1 MNESNT
7 IASTSRTIEP
17 MIDNQVLYKTQM
29 MPNEMSI
36 ISEIRTINPN
46 TYDINT
52 LIYNL
57 YQFNLKL
64 KNLKYIQI
72 IFTNEFLD
80 ILKQLAYKGNVRID
94 LALKS
99 VYLTIISHE
108 SIFKNYLLFDEN
120 DIYRVFKINFLLN
133 MIDECVFIIE
143 RLRDF
148 IFDEE
153 LFIFKNKTLE
163 LLQCIYY
170 NCRNKIK
177 EEETLR
183 RIQELLDSLPAKFY
197 SSAYVELNK
206 NKELYEVLKTQ
217 NLESIAN
224 FERQYLDVNNY
235 FEQYEVFKKF
245 MEMNSSDSVGENFTS
260 VGDSSSINIDDNNRK
275 ISATKEN
282 IEFYHNYGIL
292 LLKFCKYHNYIFLN
306 QIDNEEDKEED
317 EEGNEDARVV
327 FLLDKFKQSTEKSF
341 EIEKDQHYNSKDKK
355 HNEKELLTDK
365 KFQSVLDSKEYKKLI
380 KKEITNYLNITKDLK
395 RDSKIKMLREQ
406 MTYFISTLEADG
418 YVPLYL
424 KEFNK
429 INISDNFSPA
439 FSTNVPAGKERK
451 LYLETIMN
459 EKVLLYIEFF
469 LEDKSKDITFEFNK
483 YDTSSESFKQ
493 IFKEENVDRT
503 FKLFVLCNGYSLYQ
517 IIFNNDYSWI
527 NSKDIYYQISLLKL
541 LPNTKSK
548 DILSFILDGKEVSF
562 NAKEVVKKMINKE
575 EEKEINIPAILFL
588 NNLRIVTITKKDI
601 SHEDIEFEE
610 IVEKQEKYIP
620 KHLFDFSI
628 INHLKKLKIK
638 TNETK
643 KIIISIYS
651 QNRDLAE
658 KIPEILDKIKNSKKP
673 KSLKYLKKIGFFPTA
688 EIGEY
693 KVNYRLYDLC
703 EQNLL
708 YHLFLLGEKKDPLNK
723 TILFLKFDKLVV
735 NYAIYDKRNITIK
748 LKEKLE
754 NNNQNNIEEYI
765 FNFIKNVNKI
775 YNGINL
781 VMNYIDYKDEIKKKS
796 IDGLIYRINKFVTE
810 KLEPPVPVTV
820 YEQNAIDIKVFKY
833 MKLFYDE

>member
-1 MNESNT
+1 
-7 IASTSRTIEP
+7 
-17 MIDNQVLYKTQM
+17 
-29 MPNEMSI
+29 
-36 ISEIRTINPN
+36 
-46 TYDINT
+46 
-52 LIYNL
+52 
-57 YQFNLKL
+57 
-64 KNLKYIQI
+64 
-72 IFTNEFLD
+72 
-80 ILKQLAYKGNVRID
+80 
-94 LALKS
+94 
-99 VYLTIISHE
+99 
-108 SIFKNYLLFDEN
+108 
-120 DIYRVFKINFLLN
+120 
-133 MIDECVFIIE
+133 
-143 RLRDF
+143 
-148 IFDEE
+148 
-153 LFIFKNKTLE
+153 
-163 LLQCIYY
+163 
-170 NCRNKIK
+170 
-177 EEETLR
+177 
-183 RIQELLDSLPAKFY
+183 
-197 SSAYVELNK
+197 
-206 NKELYEVLKTQ
+206 
-217 NLESIAN
+217 
-224 FERQYLDVNNY
+224 
-235 FEQYEVFKKF
+235 
-245 MEMNSSDSVGENFTS
+245 
-260 VGDSSSINIDDNNRK
+260 
-275 ISATKEN
+275 
-282 IEFYHNYGIL
+282 
-292 LLKFCKYHNYIFLN
+292 
-306 QIDNEEDKEED
+306 
-317 EEGNEDARVV
+317 
-327 FLLDKFKQSTEKSF
+327 
-341 EIEKDQHYNSKDKK
+341 
-355 HNEKELLTDK
+355 
-365 KFQSVLDSKEYKKLI
+365 
-380 KKEITNYLNITKDLK
+380 
-395 RDSKIKMLREQ
+395 
-406 MTYFISTLEADG
+406 
-418 YVPLYL
+418 
-424 KEFNK
+424 
-429 INISDNFSPA
+429 
-439 FSTNVPAGKERK
+439 
-451 LYLETIMN
+451 MN

-493 IFKEENVDRT
+493 IFKEENIDRT

-548 DILSFILDGKEVSF
+548 DFLSFILDGKEVSF

-575 EEKEINIPAILFL
+575 EEKEINIPAIIFL

-658 KIPEILDKIKNSKKP
+658 KIPEILEKIKNSKKP

>member
-1 MNESNT
+1 MNESYT
-7 IASTSRTIEP
+7 ITSTSRTIDP
-17 MIDNQVLYKTQM
+17 MIDNKVLYKTQM
-29 MPNEMSI
+29 MTNEMSI

-72 IFTNEFLD
+72 LFTNEFLD

-94 LALKS
+94 LKLKS

-120 DIYRVFKINFLLN
+120 DIYRVYKIHFLLDL
-133 MIDECVFIIE
+133 IDECVFIIE
-143 RLRDF
+143 RLSGF
-148 IFDEE
+148 ILDEE

-163 LLQCIYY
+163 LLKCIYY
-170 NCRNKIK
+170 NHRSKIK
-177 EEETLR
+177 DEETLR

-206 NKELYEVLKTQ
+206 NKELYEILKTK
-217 NLESIAN
+217 NPENIAN
-224 FERQYLDVNNY
+224 FESKLLDVNNY

-245 MEMNSSDSVGENFTS
+245 MEMNSSDGAGDNFTS
-260 VGDSSSINIDDNNRK
+260 IGDSSSINIDNNRK
-275 ISATKEN
+275 ISVTNEN
-282 IEFYHNYGIL
+282 IDFYHNYGIL
-292 LLKFCKYHNYIFLN
+292 LLKFFKYHYYIFLN
-306 QIDNEEDKEED
+306 KTDNEEDKEKD
-317 EEGNEDARVV
+317 EEGNEDGRVV
-327 FLLDKFKQSTEKSF
+327 FLLDKFKQSAEKNS
-341 EIEKDQHYNSKDKK
+341 EIEKDQYYNSKDKK
-355 HNEKELLTDK
+355 YNETVKILTNK
-365 KFQSVLDSKEYKKLI
+365 KFNSIMDSKEYKTLI
-380 KKEITNYLNITKDLK
+380 KKEIINYLNITKDFESN
-395 RDSKIKMLREQ
+395 SKIKFLRDQ
-406 MTYFISTLEADG
+406 ITYFISTLEVDG

-429 INISDNFSPA
+429 ISISDNFTPA
-439 FSTNVPAGKERK
+439 FSINVPAGKEGK
-451 LYLETIMN
+451 FYLETIMN
-459 EKVLLYIEFF
+459 ENTLLYVEFF
-469 LEDKSKDITFEFNK
+469 LEDKSKDITFEFKK

-493 IFKEENVDRT
+493 ILKEENIDQT
-503 FKLFVLCNGYSLYQ
+503 FKLLVLCNGYSLYE

-527 NSKDIYYQISLLKL
+527 NSKDIYYRISLLKL
-541 LPNTKSK
+541 MSDAKIQ
-548 DILSFILDGKEVSF
+548 DVLSFNLDGKEISF
-562 NAKEVVKKMINKE
+562 STKEVVKKMINKE
-575 EEKEINIPAILFL
+575 EEKEINIPAIIFL
-588 NNLRIVTITKKDI
+588 NNLRIVTIVKKDN

-628 INHLKKLKIK
+628 ISHLKKLKIK

-643 KIIISIYS
+643 KIIISIYN
-651 QNRDLAE
+651 QNRELAK
-658 KIPEILDKIKNSKKP
+658 KIPEILEKIQNSKNQ
-673 KSLKYLKKIGFFPTA
+673 KSLKYLEAIGFSPTA

-693 KVNYRLYDLC
+693 KVEYRLYDLC
-703 EQNLL
+703 EQNLV
-708 YHLFLLGEKKDPLNK
+708 YHLFLLGQKKDPLNK

-735 NYAIYDKRNITIK
+735 NYAIYDKGNITIK
-748 LKEKLE
+748 LKEKSE
-754 NNNQNNIEEYI
+754 NKSQNNIEEFI
-765 FNFIKNVNKI
+765 FNFIKNTNKI

-781 VMNYIDYKDEIKKKS
+781 VMNCIDYKDEIKKKS
-796 IDGLIYRINKFVTE
+796 IDGLISRINKFVTE

>member
-1 MNESNT
+1 MNESYT
-7 IASTSRTIEP
+7 ITSTSRTIDP
-17 MIDNQVLYKTQM
+17 MIDNKVLYKTQM
-29 MPNEMSI
+29 MTNEMSI

-72 IFTNEFLD
+72 LFTNEFLD

-94 LALKS
+94 LKLKS

-120 DIYRVFKINFLLN
+120 DIYRVYKIHFLLDL
-133 MIDECVFIIE
+133 IDECVFIIE
-143 RLRDF
+143 RLSGF
-148 IFDEE
+148 ILDEE

-163 LLQCIYY
+163 LLKCIYY
-170 NCRNKIK
+170 NHRSKIK

-206 NKELYEVLKTQ
+206 NKELYEILKTK
-217 NLESIAN
+217 NLENIAN
-224 FERQYLDVNNY
+224 FESKLLDVNNY

-245 MEMNSSDSVGENFTS
+245 MEMNSSDGAGDNFTS
-260 VGDSSSINIDDNNRK
+260 IGDSSSINIDNNRK
-275 ISATKEN
+275 ISVTNEN
-282 IEFYHNYGIL
+282 IDFYHNYGIL
-292 LLKFCKYHNYIFLN
+292 LLKFFKYHYYIFLN
-306 QIDNEEDKEED
+306 KTDNEEDKEKD
-317 EEGNEDARVV
+317 EEGNEDGRVV
-327 FLLDKFKQSTEKSF
+327 FLLDKFKQSAEKNS
-341 EIEKDQHYNSKDKK
+341 EIEKDQYYNSKDKK
-355 HNEKELLTDK
+355 YNETVKILTNK
-365 KFQSVLDSKEYKKLI
+365 KFNSIMDSKEYKTLI
-380 KKEITNYLNITKDLK
+380 KKEIINYLNITKDFESN
-395 RDSKIKMLREQ
+395 SKIKFLRDQ
-406 MTYFISTLEADG
+406 ITYFISTLEVDG

-429 INISDNFSPA
+429 ISISDNFTPA
-439 FSTNVPAGKERK
+439 FSINVPAGKEGK
-451 LYLETIMN
+451 FYLETIMN
-459 EKVLLYIEFF
+459 ENTLLYVEFF
-469 LEDKSKDITFEFNK
+469 LEDKSKDITFEFKK

-493 IFKEENVDRT
+493 ILKEENIDQT
-503 FKLFVLCNGYSLYQ
+503 FKLLVLCNGYSLYE

-527 NSKDIYYQISLLKL
+527 NSKDIYYRISLLKL
-541 LPNTKSK
+541 ISNTKIQ
-548 DILSFILDGKEVSF
+548 DILSFNLDGKEISF
-562 NAKEVVKKMINKE
+562 STKEVVQKMINKE
-575 EEKEINIPAILFL
+575 EEKEINIPAIIFL
-588 NNLRIVTITKKDI
+588 NNLRIVTIVKKDN

-628 INHLKKLKIK
+628 ISYLKKLKIK

-643 KIIISIYS
+643 KIIISIYN
-651 QNRDLAE
+651 QNRELAK
-658 KIPEILDKIKNSKKP
+658 KIPEILEKIQNSKNQ
-673 KSLKYLKKIGFFPTA
+673 KSLKYLEAIGFSPTA

-693 KVNYRLYDLC
+693 KVEYRLYDLC
-703 EQNLL
+703 EQNLV
-708 YHLFLLGEKKDPLNK
+708 YHLFLLEQKKDPLNK

-735 NYAIYDKRNITIK
+735 NYAIYEKGNITIK
-748 LKEKLE
+748 LKEKSE
-754 NNNQNNIEEYI
+754 NKSQNNIEEFI
-765 FNFIKNVNKI
+765 FNFIKNANKI

-781 VMNYIDYKDEIKKKS
+781 VMNCIDYKDEIKKKS
-796 IDGLIYRINKFVTE
+796 IDGLISRINKFVTE